1 MESFA
6 TILNSYSSHYIFL
19 LKHCTVDV
27 TKVVKVGSKRRATTH
42 NLFYIIEPKFK
53 MLVL

>member
-1 MESFA
+1 MESFT

-27 TKVVKVGSKRRATTH
+27 TEVVEVGFKRRAITH
-42 NLFYIIEPKFK
+42 NLFCIIEPKFK